1 MNVPKRWR
9 KWTCGKKFNFLAR
22 VWEQCCNK
30 WYMSDYRD
38 VTPQQHPQF
47 ETAKEVFRYIINYL
61 RHPVEKIKALP
72 DWSWT
77 VLLIT
82 LIVISM
88 ASGVLT
94 GLVPPNFFRIMGGIV
109 ISPIVGVV
117 TTFIGALFIYYYFQ
131 VYEKRTCSLR
141 KIFTLILFANIP
153 FFVFQIASELVPP
166 ITLVGFAFT
175 ALLLAVGLTDNFQ
188 MEKRRSIRLV
198 TILFAIVF
206 ILWLWNRIDIS
217 RLERLG

>member
-1 MNVPKRWR
+1 
-9 KWTCGKKFNFLAR
+9 
-22 VWEQCCNK
+22 
-30 WYMSDYRD
+30 MSDYRD
-38 VTPQQHPQF
+38 VTPNSSF
-47 ETAKEVFRYIINYL
+47 EPAKEVFRYIINYL
-61 RHPVEKIKALP
+61 RHPIEKIKTLP
-72 DWSWT
+72 DWSWST
-77 VLLIT
+77 LIIT

-88 ASGVLT
+88 TSGVLT
-94 GLVPPNFFRIMGGIV
+94 GLVPPNFFRIVGGIV

-131 VYEKRTCSLR
+131 VFEKRTCSMR

-153 FFVFQIASELVPP
+153 FFAFQVGSEMIPP

-175 ALLLAVGLTDNFQ
+175 ALLMAVGLTENFQ
-188 MEKRRSIRLV
+188 MQKRRALRLV

-206 ILWLWNRIDIS
+206 IIWLWNRIDIS